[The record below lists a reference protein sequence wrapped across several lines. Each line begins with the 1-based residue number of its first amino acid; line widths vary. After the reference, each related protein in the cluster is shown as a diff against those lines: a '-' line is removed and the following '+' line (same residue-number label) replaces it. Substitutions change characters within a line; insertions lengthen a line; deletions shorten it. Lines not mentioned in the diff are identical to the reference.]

1 MLADIW
7 MKREDF
13 DDLCAEMKKFEQF
26 GELAVLPCS
35 YIIVRVDGS
44 NFHEFTER
52 MSYEKPF
59 DRTFS
64 DIMVGVASDIMTK
77 YNAIFAYTQSD
88 EISFLLADPNFFNRR
103 VEKID
108 SIIASETASRFT
120 MDCKEPVAFDGR
132 IITLPD
138 NELIFKYFRWR
149 MEDANRNALNLWAY
163 WTLRKKGKSA
173 HQAGSML
180 KNAGVAVKNE
190 VLFQNGINYAT
201 DVEAWTKRGIAL
213 RWDYYLKESFNPI
226 TKEKVK
232 VWRKRMKMI
241 RELPIQSIKQRALI
255 TDVIEDNEYHRSL
268 KQ

>member
-1 MLADIW
+1 MDTDVW
-7 MKREDF
+7 MKRQDF
-13 DDLCAEMKKFEQF
+13 DELCSEMKKFEQF

-108 SIIASETASRFT
+108 SIFASETASRFT
-120 MDCKEPVAFDGR
+120 LECKEPVAFDGR
-132 IITLPD
+132 IITMPNPD
-138 NELIFKYFRWR
+138 MIYKYFRWR

-163 WTLRKKGKSA
+163 WTLRKVGKSA
-173 HQAGSML
+173 HQAGSLL
-180 KNAGVAVKNE
+180 KNAGAAVKNE
-190 VLFQNGINYAT
+190 ILFKQGINYAK
-201 DVEAWTKRGIAL
+201 DIEAWTKRGIAL
-213 RWDYYLKESFNPI
+213 RWDYYTKDSINLKTNER
-226 TKEKVK
+226 VV

-241 RELPIQSIKQRALI
+241 RELPIRSNEQRALI
-255 TDVIEDNEYHRSL
+255 TDVIEDDKYHKRL